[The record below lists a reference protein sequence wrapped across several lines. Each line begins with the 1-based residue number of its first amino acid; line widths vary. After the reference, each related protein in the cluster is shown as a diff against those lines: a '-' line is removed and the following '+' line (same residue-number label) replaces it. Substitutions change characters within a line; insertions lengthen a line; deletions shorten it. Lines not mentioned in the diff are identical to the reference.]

1 MRQVASTHIL
11 EPQMNTHLFDRLLMP
26 PLLLLLL
33 LLLFRFHID
42 IQIGLV

>member
-33 LLLFRFHID
+33 FRFHID